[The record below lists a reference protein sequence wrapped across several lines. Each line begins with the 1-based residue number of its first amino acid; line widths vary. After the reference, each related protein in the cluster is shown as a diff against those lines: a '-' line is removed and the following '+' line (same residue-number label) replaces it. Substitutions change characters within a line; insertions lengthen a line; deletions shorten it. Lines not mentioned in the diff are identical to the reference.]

1 MAENQANQ
9 SCFIP
14 GISVSFQIRFFYYA
28 NWFSPLT
35 MLLSIW
41 CCVSNVIVIIGLL
54 RSGIRSLRPGLL
66 MVCSLAFSDFLWGA
80 TVAPINA
87 SFRIK
92 NLMNSDVCEVS
103 WQTFEMV
110 QTNLAIPFT
119 MCFLGTIGN
128 LTVMSIDRYLA
139 VRSWLR
145 YTMLVTRR
153 SAVVSCSLV
162 WVTSVTIGCLN
173 QFKTLRHT
181 VFDFIMSSVIF
192 LLALVIIIFQIIKLC
207 LFRRHNNAV
216 AQIMED
222 GDNQANSVSDQ
233 NAAAERELT
242 KTTTYVVSL
251 LGLVFIPMISFI
263 TVSVIVQKQV
273 ARFLDPFIIPLFT
286 INSAVNPILYYRGN
300 KKVREAITSLIKCK

>member
-1 MAENQANQ
+1 MAENPANQ

-14 GISVSFQIRFFYYA
+14 WISESFQIRFFYYA

-41 CCVSNVIVIIGLL
+41 CSVSNVIVIIGLL

-87 SFRIK
+87 GFRIK
-92 NLMNSDVCEVS
+92 NLMNSDVCEVG

-110 QTNLAIPFT
+110 ETNLVIPFT
-119 MCFLGTIGN
+119 MCFLGTLGN

-145 YTMLVTRR
+145 YTVLVTRR
-153 SAVVSCSLV
+153 RAVVSCSLV

-181 VFDFIMSSVIF
+181 VFDFIMSGVII
-192 LLALVIIIFQIIKLC
+192 LSALVIIIFQIITLC

-216 AQIMED
+216 TQMMED
-222 GDNQANSVSDQ
+222 GGNQPNSVSDQ

-251 LGLVFIPMISFI
+251 VGLVFIPMISFI
-263 TVSVIVQKQV
+263 TVGVIMQKQV

>member
-1 MAENQANQ
+1 MAENAANQ

-14 GISVSFQIRFFYYA
+14 GNSESFQIRFFYYA

-41 CCVSNVIVIIGLL
+41 CFVSNAIVIIGLL

-87 SFRIK
+87 GF
-92 NLMNSDVCEVS
+92 SDVCEVI

-110 QTNLAIPFT
+110 ETNLAIPFT
-119 MCFLGTIGN
+119 VCFIGTIGN

-145 YTMLVTRR
+145 YTVLVTRR
-153 SAVVSCSLV
+153 RAVVSCSLV
-162 WVTSVTIGCLN
+162 WLTSVTIGCLN

-181 VFDFIMSSVIF
+181 VFDFIMSGVII
-192 LLALVIIIFQIIKLC
+192 LSSSVIIIFKIITLC

-216 AQIMED
+216 AQMMED
-222 GDNQANSVSDQ
+222 GGNQANSVSDQ

-263 TVSVIVQKQV
+263 TVGVIVQKQF

-300 KKVREAITSLIKCK
+300 KNVREAITSLIKCK